1 MSLLMKRCLVL
12 ISVLLWVVTCYS
24 QALDVSSQ
32 SQKYTISITLSRA
45 GITGIC
51 VLRDNGGQVVG
62 SVVNEFGI
70 KAFDFVYDKK
80 KDKTKLKNVIKMLDK
95 WYIKKVIAADFSVLI
110 RKHNKSR
117 HLRKRNLCCDGGKV
131 KLENRK
137 YDIIYKFE
145 SIDHV
150 ER

>member
-1 MSLLMKRCLVL
+1 MLISMKRCFVL
-12 ISVLLWVVTCYS
+12 ISVLLCVVACYS
-24 QALDVSSQ
+24 QALNVSSQ

-51 VLRDNGGQVVG
+51 VLRDDGNQVVG
-62 SVVNEFGI
+62 SIVNEFGI

-80 KDKTKLKNVIKMLDK
+80 KDKTKLRNVIKMLDK

-110 RKHNKSR
+110 RKYNKPR
-117 HLRKRNLCCDGGKV
+117 HLRRRCLCCEDGKV
-131 KLENRK
+131 RLENRK

-145 SIDHV
+145 PIDHV